1 MDSGFWTTISSIA
14 TTVGIVIVS
23 VSALLAL
30 YQLRESAKARAL
42 GSFSR
47 VLDDLS
53 APSAAEARHYVYD
66 LDLPEFEAITPGTD
80 LYATLYKAYQPFDQ
94 VGLMVKQ
101 SLVPESLVIEMYGE
115 PIVIVWRK
123 LRPFVLAERK
133 RMARPRYQ
141 MYFEYLYKRSVT
153 YLRKRYPT
161 EFVRL
166 QQMYPDVKMKDNASV
181 KSAKR

>member
-1 MDSGFWTTISSIA
+1 
-14 TTVGIVIVS
+14 
-23 VSALLAL
+23 
-30 YQLRESAKARAL
+30 
-42 GSFSR
+42 
-47 VLDDLS
+47 
-53 APSAAEARHYVYD
+53 
-66 LDLPEFEAITPGTD
+66 
-80 LYATLYKAYQPFDQ
+80 
-94 VGLMVKQ
+94 MVKQ

-153 YLRKRYPT
+153 YLRRRYPT
-161 EFVRL
+161 EFARL